1 MNLSWPYL
9 IVMVS
14 ADTIQSVRNA
24 ILPKYLS
31 NKKLQRCTVDGIIEA
46 WTSKQLLETF
56 QQENFGHISS
66 SSSV

>member
-24 ILPKYLS
+24 ILPRYLS
-31 NKKLQRCTVDGIIEA
+31 DKKLQRYTVDGIIEA
-46 WTSKQLLETF
+46 WTSERSLRAFK
-56 QQENFGHISS
+56 QENFGHISS
-66 SSSV
+66 SSLV